1 MTDPQQPAAPASGDA
16 AGAQPPASEPTAST
30 SFTPPAEPARP
41 QWAAPPPEAVTPSHW
56 IEPVAVPP
64 PASAPTAAE
73 GGRRSSIVGPLLAVA
88 LIAAILTSAGE
99 LLVLQAAGVFAP
111 DAVPAAVTGQPVG
124 QTTVQLNEESAVIR
138 AAAAVSPA
146 IVTITSHT
154 AGTTGS
160 NSDPG
165 TGNNDPF
172 TLPETGIG
180 SGIIYDPAGWILTNR
195 HVVSGSDA
203 VTVKLKDGREFQGST
218 YGIDT
223 LTDLAIVKIEGS
235 DLPVAPLGDSTKL
248 EIGQLAI
255 AIGSPLGDFE
265 NSVTTGVVSATG
277 RTIQVTDE
285 ATGQPR
291 RLRNLIQTDAAIN
304 PGNSGGALVDSLGQ
318 VIGVNT
324 AVAGSAQGIGF
335 AIPIEIAKP
344 LLKQATAGQPLSR
357 PYIGISYQSVDPT
370 LKRTANLPID
380 YGAWISPTSGASG
393 ISAGSP
399 AQQAGLKDDDIIT
412 AIEGQRIDVGHPL
425 EDVLVRYRP
434 GDTITLTVLRDGSM
448 VDVKVTLGTRPSGLE

>member
-1 MTDPQQPAAPASGDA
+1 MTDPQHPSDPASSRTAAGRPPAADPAAPA
-16 AGAQPPASEPTAST
+16 

-41 QWAAPPPEAVTPSHW
+41 QWAAPAPEAVTPSHW
-56 IEPVAVPP
+56 MEPVAPASDAP
-64 PASAPTAAE
+64 PATTDS
-73 GGRRSSIVGPLLAVA
+73 RRGPVIGPLLAVA
-88 LIAAILTSAGE
+88 LIAAVITSAGQ
-99 LLVLQAAGVFAP
+99 LLILQAAGVFAP
-111 DAVPAAVTGQPVG
+111 SATPAAITGQPVG
-124 QTTVQLNEESAVIR
+124 QTTVQLNEESAVIG

-146 IVTITSHT
+146 VVTIT
-154 AGTTGS
+154 GRTTGDLGS
-160 NSDPG
+160 AADPSADP
-165 TGNNDPF
+165 NDPF

-180 SGIIYDPAGWILTNR
+180 SGIIFDAAGWILTNR
-195 HVVSGSDA
+195 HVVAGSDA
-203 VTVKLKDGREFQGST
+203 VTVKLKDGRDFQGTT

-223 LTDLAIVKIEGS
+223 LTDLAIVKIEGA

-277 RTIQVTDE
+277 RAITVNDE
-285 ATGQPR
+285 TTGQPR

-318 VIGVNT
+318 VIGINT

-344 LLKQATAGQPLSR
+344 LLKQAIAGEPLSR
-357 PYIGISYQSVDPT
+357 PYIGITYNSVTPQVQ
-370 LKRTANLPID
+370 RQANLPID
-380 YGAWISPTSGASG
+380 YGAWVSADAAGETG
-393 ISAGSP
+393 IVAGSP
-399 AQQAGLKDDDIIT
+399 AEQAGLQEDDIIT

-434 GDTITLTVLRDGSM
+434 GDTITLTVLRDGATI
-448 VDVKVTLGTRPSGLE
+448 DLEVTLGTRPSGLE